1 MLRPALI
8 ACLPWFALLVALVAV
23 LWLLVKYC
31 RPPISWQRL
40 TTLHRNETGGVQS
53 LSFVATL
60 PVFVMVMML
69 IVQVSQ
75 VMIANLVVQYAAFAA
90 ARSAMVWL
98 PARVSWDPQPAE
110 IENSIGV
117 PPVMTFDRYDYDNQG
132 PGWYA
137 GLEYAVWLI
146 QPAPFPPDGTDGSDR
161 SAKLYRIHRAA
172 ALACMPI
179 APSRDA
185 GGAAASTPLIDSAS
199 RAYLAVSP
207 GSASN
212 QRVPARIANKLTY
225 SLQNTK
231 IELRRTAPRESKPW
245 WDSLGRYEWAPSW
258 HDQLTLTVTHQYA
271 LLPGPARLLARSV
284 VRGGQDSVSGKIDTS
299 GTFYTIPITATATL
313 PNEGET
319 SRWRYVYNKA
329 DVVD

>member
-1 MLRPALI
+1 MLRPALF
-8 ACLPWFALLVALVAV
+8 ACLPWFGLLLALVAV
-23 LWLLVKYC
+23 LWLLLRFC
-31 RPPISWQRL
+31 RPPICWQRL
-40 TTLHRNETGGVQS
+40 ATLHRNETGGVQS

-60 PVFVMVMML
+60 PVFVMVIML

-75 VMIANLVVQYAAFAA
+75 VMIANIIVQYAAFAA

-98 PARVSWDPQPAE
+98 PARVQWDPQQVE
-110 IENSIGV
+110 YENGIGV
-117 PPVMTFDRYDYDNQG
+117 PRIITHERHDRDEY
-132 PGWYA
+132 
-137 GLEYAVWLI
+137 GLEYCVWIVEPL
-146 QPAPFPPDGTDGSDR
+146 PFPPGGSDGSDR

-185 GGAAASTPLIDSAS
+185 GGPGGSRPLIDSAT

-225 SLQNTK
+225 ALENTK
-231 IELRRTAPRESKPW
+231 IEMRRTAPRNNLIW
-245 WDSLGRYEWAPSW
+245 WEPTWTWEWAPSW
-258 HDQLTLTVTHQYA
+258 RDQLTLTVTHQYA

-313 PNEGET
+313 PNEGEV
-319 SRWRYVYNKA
+319 SRWRYVFDKA

>member
-8 ACLPWFALLVALVAV
+8 ACLPWFAVLLALVCL
-23 LWLLVKYC
+23 LWLLLRFC

-40 TTLHRNETGGVQS
+40 RALHGNETGGVQS

-60 PVFVMVMML
+60 PIFVMVMML

-90 ARSAMVWL
+90 ARSAVVWL
-98 PARVSWDPQPAE
+98 PARVELDPQR
-110 IENSIGV
+110 IEYENVIGS
-117 PPVMTFDRYDYDNQG
+117 PPLMTHERHDYGQQG

-137 GLEYAVWLI
+137 GYPYCVWRI
-146 QPAPFPPDGTDGSDR
+146 EPSPFPPNGNDGQDI

-185 GGAAASTPLIDSAS
+185 GGAAASTPLIDSAT

-207 GSASN
+207 GSAAN
-212 QRVPARIANKLTY
+212 QRVPARIANKLSY

-231 IELRRTAPRESKPW
+231 IEMRRTAPHEHWIW
-245 WDSLGRYEWAPSW
+245 WDPTMSWEWGPSW

-271 LLPGPARLLARSV
+271 LLPGPGRLLARSV
-284 VRGGQDSVSGKIDTS
+284 VRGGQDSVSGRIDKS
-299 GTFYTIPITATATL
+299 STFYTIPITATATL
-313 PNEGET
+313 PNEGAI
-319 SRWRYVYNKA
+319 SRWRYVHQQM